1 MQEECTHNCQV
12 ICRTLCLLFYICCA
26 CICTCMSCTHITTY
40 MWRSED
46 PWDLVLSCHH
56 VSPNHWV
63 WQSLLSL
70 LSCKHI
76 PLLCR
81 ALSTLTFLLHLSG
94 REGDNLHWLWTPK
107 WPTIQKGSVRS
118 QEGCKHWGLSVSK
131 SDVCQMLPDVHL
143 PEGFLPLFS
152 RAQVSEVSWYS
163 IQNGKAP
170 LPKTVFCLEQLVHV
184 VLRIHAG
191 G

>member
-1 MQEECTHNCQV
+1 
-12 ICRTLCLLFYICCA
+12 
-26 CICTCMSCTHITTY
+26 MSCTHITTY

-118 QEGCKHWGLSVSK
+118 QEGCKHWVCLSLS
-131 SDVCQMLPDVHL
+131 QMFARCCLMFTCL
-143 PEGFLPLFS
+143 
-152 RAQVSEVSWYS
+152 R
-163 IQNGKAP
+163 
-170 LPKTVFCLEQLVHV
+170 VFCHCFPELKC
-184 VLRIHAG
+184 LRFLGTAFRTEKHLFLRLSSAWSSWCMWSCVFMQEDEESLG
-191 G
+191 TGADQH